1 MRTSEG
7 EEDPRR
13 IGANALKKSE
23 CIVDDFEAIRRY
35 LNRLENERARSVSAP
50 AIVVEESKSTRRT
63 SISQLWISGKI

>member
-1 MRTSEG
+1 MRTSTG

-13 IGANALKKSE
+13 IGANVAKKSE
-23 CIVDDFEAIRRY
+23 GIVDDFESIQRY

-50 AIVVEESKSTRRT
+50 AVVIKERELTERI

>member
-13 IGANALKKSE
+13 IGANVVKKSE
-23 CIVDDFEAIRRY
+23 GIVDDFEAIRRY
-35 LNRLENERARSVSAP
+35 LNRLESERARRVSAP
-50 AIVVEESKSTRRT
+50 AFVIEESKSTQRT